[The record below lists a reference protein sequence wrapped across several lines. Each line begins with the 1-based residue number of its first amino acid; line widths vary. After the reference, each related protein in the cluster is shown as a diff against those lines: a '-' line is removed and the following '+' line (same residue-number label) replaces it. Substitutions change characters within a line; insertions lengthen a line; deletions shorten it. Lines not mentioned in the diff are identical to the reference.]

1 MDVIDNEPRLWWGV
15 EIHEELVP
23 LIDHGD
29 AKAMMAPFLGCLG
42 ELEVELHRGEAAW
55 ELRWSLPRSVAD
67 GVQADTLLGVAR
79 VVASR
84 MDAALP
90 VATPRLPD
98 WQAREMVAL
107 SPAVVVCSL
116 ALPGVARNAL
126 AGLGIG
132 TAPAAMAAGLTEA
145 EIAGPGG
152 LLHRLGASRGT
163 IDARHTGGVGYVR
176 PLLLGNGRLHH
187 LLANYLLGP
196 DTHERQLELVAGAV
210 RILDG
215 LDENPEQSESSL
227 AEMLDCLSDALR
239 LIGRARHGWT
249 TAHYGPL
256 DEDDTEDDAPMPL
269 GDSL

>member
-1 MDVIDNEPRLWWGV
+1 MDIVDNEPRLWWGV

-23 LIDHGD
+23 LIDRGD

-67 GVQADTLLGVAR
+67 GVPANTLLGVAR
-79 VVASR
+79 VVAAR

-98 WQAREMVAL
+98 WQAQEMVAL

-126 AGLGIG
+126 ASRGLG
-132 TAPAAMAAGLTEA
+132 TAPAAMAAGLTE
-145 EIAGPGG
+145 EELAGPGG
-152 LLHRLGASRGT
+152 FLHRVGAPRGT
-163 IDARHTGGVGYVR
+163 LDAGRTGGVGYVR

-196 DTHERQLELVAGAV
+196 DTHERQLQLVAGAV

-215 LDENPEQSESSL
+215 LEENPEQSEESL
-227 AEMLDCLSDALR
+227 AEMLDSLADALR
-239 LIGRARHGWT
+239 LIGCARHGWT
-249 TAHYGPL
+249 PEHYGHL
-256 DEDDTEDDAPMPL
+256 DEDDAEDDAPMPL